1 MNVALWILQA
11 VLAALFAASGV
22 QKLTRPREVLVA
34 KYAWMQDTPPATV
47 RVVAV
52 AEMAAAVGLIA
63 PAAIGTAPILTP
75 TAAAGLVLMLALAA
89 GLHVRRRE
97 PSGVAVTVVLLVV
110 SAVVAWGRFGPYGW

>member
-1 MNVALWILQA
+1 VNVALWILQA

-22 QKLTRPREVLVA
+22 QKLARPREALVA
-34 KYAWMQDTPPATV
+34 TYAWMQDTPPATV

-63 PAAIGTAPILTP
+63 PAAIGAASILTP

-89 GLHVRRRE
+89 GLHVHRRE
-97 PSGVAVTVVLLVV
+97 PSGVAVTVVLLVA